1 MARKRT
7 TYSQPPRVEA
17 SRSIPRWAMILV
29 LMTLI
34 VLAALWY
41 FRSSPH
47 PEPEAHAAAPPAI
60 ALDVPERLKVEVVS
74 TRPHDPGAFTQGLV
88 LDGDTL
94 YESTGLNGKSSLR
107 EGDPRHGQVK
117 RRLYVPYEYFAE
129 GLALADGRRIQLTWN
144 TDKAFVS
151 TRA

>member
-7 TYSQPPRVEA
+7 TYSQPQRVEA

-29 LMTLI
+29 LMTFI

-47 PEPEAHAAAPPAI
+47 PEPEAPSEAAAAPPAI

-94 YESTGLNGKSSLR
+94 YESTGLNGKSSL
-107 EGDPRHGQVK
+107 
-117 RRLYVPYEYFAE
+117 
-129 GLALADGRRIQLTWN
+129 
-144 TDKAFVS
+144 
-151 TRA
+151 